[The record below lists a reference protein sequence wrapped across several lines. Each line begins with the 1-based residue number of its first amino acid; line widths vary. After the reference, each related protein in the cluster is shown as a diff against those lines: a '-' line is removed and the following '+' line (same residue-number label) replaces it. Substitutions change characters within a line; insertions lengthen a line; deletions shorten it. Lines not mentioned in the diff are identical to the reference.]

1 MAAWE
6 DVRRLVFALPETAEK
21 TSYGN
26 SAWTVGGKLFVW
38 ERPLRKGD
46 FEALGSAAPR
56 GPILGVRTEDLEQKE
71 AMLASD
77 PKVFF
82 TTPHFDGYAA
92 VLVQLD
98 KIAVKKLS
106 VVILDAWL
114 SAAPK
119 RIAAAYA
126 LTGAKASAPA
136 KKASATKT
144 SATKT
149 SAKKTSAK
157 KKSAPTARERR
168 PKA

>member
-21 TSYGN
+21 TSHGN

-119 RIAAAYA
+119 RIAA
-126 LTGAKASAPA
+126 KASAPA